1 MKEYYVISN
10 FPKFKFGF
18 KGKEIALDKGSAKV
32 EIDDKDCKE
41 FELLFINNPD
51 ITPFAKLAG
60 SKQKAKEFSE
70 VVEKQNPNNG
80 TVAGTVSSN
89 NLLVPKDPIL
99 DALAAAGADFKASQA
114 NQANQQNAQQPN
126 QPATQTANPANP
138 ANSANL
144 TIKVAG
150 N

>member
-60 SKQKAKEFSE
+60 SKQKANEFSE

-89 NLLVPKDPIL
+89 NLLAPKDPIL
-99 DALAAAGADFKASQA
+99 DALAAAGADFKASQ
-114 NQANQQNAQQPN
+114 QAQQNAQQTN
-126 QPATQTANPANP
+126 QATQQPANP
-138 ANSANL
+138 ANSANP